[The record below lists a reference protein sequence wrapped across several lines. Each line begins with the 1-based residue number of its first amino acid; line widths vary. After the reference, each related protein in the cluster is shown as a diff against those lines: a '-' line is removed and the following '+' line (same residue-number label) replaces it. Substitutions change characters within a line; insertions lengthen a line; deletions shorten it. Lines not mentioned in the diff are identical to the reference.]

1 MVAIVAMQI
10 TSIRDVNPDFNSMVN
25 AEEILKWYIF
35 HILSLNTSD
44 IYVKSLQGISSLIE
58 NVISNKQTYRPEIP
72 MLLLKTILN
81 QMSSLSKPQKNF
93 HHIINKH
100 QQLLRQV

>member
-1 MVAIVAMQI
+1 MSKKHSADFKEMV
-10 TSIRDVNPDFNSMVN
+10 
-25 AEEILKWYIF
+25 LKN
-35 HILSLNTSD
+35 NTSD